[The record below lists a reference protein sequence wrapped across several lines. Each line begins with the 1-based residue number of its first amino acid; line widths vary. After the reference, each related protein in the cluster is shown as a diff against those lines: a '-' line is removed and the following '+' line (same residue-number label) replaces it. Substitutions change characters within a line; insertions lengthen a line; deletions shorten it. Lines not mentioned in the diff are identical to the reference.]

1 MLFAALSLSLFFFWC
16 IVFRMFLLHHF
27 FFQSLLL
34 SWRPEG
40 LRLVKAPLYRPDR
53 SFYWIPEKHRHGLPD
68 LFRESKS
75 CRCRYW
81 CESPWSVYLHREE
94 PRVETNRIAVCL
106 CWSWWF
112 LFVSLQTLLHC
123 CIPDKNTSDMTV
135 IWQWYEWCE
144 SRDLSLW
151 TVPTSR
157 FVEEQLHSVQFPRCR
172 KGELL

>member
-1 MLFAALSLSLFFFWC
+1 M
-16 IVFRMFLLHHF
+16 
-27 FFQSLLL
+27 L

-75 CRCRYW
+75 CRCMYW

-94 PRVETNRIAVCL
+94 PRVEMNRVAVCL

-123 CIPDKNTSDMTV
+123 CIPDKNMSDMTV
-135 IWQWYEWCE
+135 IWVIRVTRSE
-144 SRDLSLW
+144 SLDRPDLEVCGGAVAFGSVPKVQKRRTPLNLRESKVWQFWPRDLAG
-151 TVPTSR
+151 
-157 FVEEQLHSVQFPRCR
+157 HRCPLR
-172 KGELL
+172 PGAAMGPYWG